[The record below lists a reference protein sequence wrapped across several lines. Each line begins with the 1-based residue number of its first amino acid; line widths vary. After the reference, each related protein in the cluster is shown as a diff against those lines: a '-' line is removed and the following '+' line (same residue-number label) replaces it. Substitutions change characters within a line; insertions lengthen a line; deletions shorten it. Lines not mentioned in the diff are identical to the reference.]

1 MRVEA
6 RRPDG
11 EWLPLSPAAPLPAPQ
26 THYQWRWTPCNVAS
40 VDHPLTFSFSAN
52 TLARGD
58 KLAQYG
64 IIHDPQASLL
74 LMVVEESEDTLALAE
89 KVMEALTAS
98 TAGLIVVTHRAWRI
112 EENEALSA
120 SHHALWALLRV
131 AANEQPERLIAAIDL
146 AENTPGETLHR
157 GLSAVSSLSAGS
169 PRG

>member
-1 MRVEA
+1 
-6 RRPDG
+6 
-11 EWLPLSPAAPLPAPQ
+11 
-26 THYQWRWTPCNVAS
+26 
-40 VDHPLTFSFSAN
+40 
-52 TLARGD
+52 
-58 KLAQYG
+58 
-64 IIHDPQASLL
+64 
-74 LMVVEESEDTLALAE
+74 MVVEESEDTLALAE

-157 GLSAVSSLSAGS
+157 GLSAVSSQRWLAARVTPSGSLRWRPIRDAPPNYRQTCLLAITAGIW
-169 PRG
+169 